1 MGTRRNSYT
10 WVSGV
15 GWVQKQST
23 EERNYDAFCTEEWA
37 FLISFLRW
45 YPDVACDIF
54 RSDDA
59 EYKNEELIQR
69 MMMRAFARYQY
80 VDITGCRSLTKTNT
94 KFKQK
99 MVYNLVWPNT
109 RSSYYG
115 PSYKQQAE
123 LAKTAFTDIRENY
136 PVIAKHYQTDA
147 QGKDTFGIST
157 IFGSSL
163 TINAIR
169 GKNIHD
175 VTAEEYAQEEMPAF
189 DFDEYTTVVL
199 YSVRLVHMVGGKK
212 DPTYIPY
219 QQHSITS
226 AGRKQNH
233 SFETRCKHLAMM
245 KQGKS
250 AFVMD
255 VPWQVIVLS
264 QMRPY
269 EWAMQRKEE
278 STADKWA
285 REMESRYTGSDE
297 SPIVRDEVLTECR
310 DLMIMEEH
318 HCCKDRDNKLKPEDV
333 IYVVGYDVSYEGS
346 KDNAKCAAAVV
357 KLTKQTDF
365 YRRNKYKKDVVW
377 VDDWSP
383 LNMPSK
389 GQAKKLKNLWY
400 RFCFEGSQTYI
411 AIDGWQYGKSVVED
425 LMADLGDGLAPLCVV
440 DHAQYTELELEGA
453 IPIIYPIKAGGAGVT
468 DPDSEMIRYCEEQFE
483 HRNVSL
489 LTANRNFGVEAY
501 KRYHRIKDSHLDV
514 NIDKPYRKT
523 AELVGQIQ
531 NLKSV
536 PSGAGT
542 KEQRISKHIQRDSWS
557 ALKYALR
564 FAQKLEKANL
574 QSVKKASDWDA
585 ELSKFSNDEGIY
597 QSLPSTR
604 GIGRRGGRMF

>member
-1 MGTRRNSYT
+1 
-10 WVSGV
+10 
-15 GWVQKQST
+15 
-23 EERNYDAFCTEEWA
+23 
-37 FLISFLRW
+37 
-45 YPDVACDIF
+45 
-54 RSDDA
+54 
-59 EYKNEELIQR
+59 
-69 MMMRAFARYQY
+69 
-80 VDITGCRSLTKTNT
+80 
-94 KFKQK
+94 
-99 MVYNLVWPNT
+99 
-109 RSSYYG
+109 
-115 PSYKQQAE
+115 
-123 LAKTAFTDIRENY
+123 
-136 PVIAKHYQTDA
+136 
-147 QGKDTFGIST
+147 
-157 IFGSSL
+157 
-163 TINAIR
+163 
-169 GKNIHD
+169 
-175 VTAEEYAQEEMPAF
+175 
-189 DFDEYTTVVL
+189 
-199 YSVRLVHMVGGKK
+199 
-212 DPTYIPY
+212 
-219 QQHSITS
+219 
-226 AGRKQNH
+226 
-233 SFETRCKHLAMM
+233 
-245 KQGKS
+245 
-250 AFVMD
+250 
-255 VPWQVIVLS
+255 
-264 QMRPY
+264 
-269 EWAMQRKEE
+269 
-278 STADKWA
+278 
-285 REMESRYTGSDE
+285 
-297 SPIVRDEVLTECR
+297 
-310 DLMIMEEH
+310 MIMEEH

-389 GQAKKLKNLWY
+389 GQAKKLKSLWY

-564 FAQKLEKANL
+564 FAQKLEKSNL